1 MSCLVEFFKNLFLL
15 KYLPNLGTNASYG
28 LLFIFGVLTSFHC
41 IGMCGGIAISQ
52 CVKKDEIE
60 DESLSN
66 KPHGWLV
73 PSLIYNLGRVISYT
87 IVGGIVGGLGHII
100 SFSGMLKG
108 VVPIIGGLFMIIMA
122 INLLGIFP
130 ILRRLNIRMPY
141 FIAKKITR
149 RNNYSP
155 AIVGFLT
162 GLMPCGPLQI
172 VQLYAL
178 GTKSVVFGAL
188 SMFFFSVG
196 TVPVLFI
203 FGAINTIISKKF
215 SRVILKV
222 SACIVLVLGVVMI
235 GRGLAL
241 YGVSIGMHH
250 QMNMKGDQA
259 VSTIQGNVQTVTTEI
274 KSDSFP
280 PIVVQKG
287 IPVKWTIRANRDNLN
302 ECNNAITIPK
312 FKIEKKLAV
321 GDNIVEFTP
330 NEVGEFTFTC
340 WMGMIKSKIMVVD
353 DLKKVVVDDSTKASS
368 SKENEDKAPMCKMQ
382 DQSSAAVN
390 KEVKGE
396 ESKNS
401 QTAIAE
407 SNEKKDKPTEETNEH
422 NNNTSSNSNNNTAN
436 NTTPAV
442 RNFTGYIIDEDCFV
456 AMPKDPGSDTKTCL
470 NMKSCAASGYGIA
483 VSQGDGT
490 YKFYFFDGA
499 FAPNASGAQAQAA
512 AIVKNTTKKNHVTVT
527 VTGTVS
533 GNTKFS
539 PDGDGISYPVIS
551 VSSLVES

>member
-1 MSCLVEFFKNLFLL
+1 MSCLVEFLRNLFLL

-52 CVKKDEIE
+52 CVKKDENE
-60 DESLSN
+60 AEGSSS
-66 KPHGWLV
+66 KSHRWLV
-73 PSLIYNLGRVISYT
+73 PSLLYNLGRVISYT

-108 VVPIIGGLFMIIMA
+108 IIPIIGGLFMIIMA

-130 ILRRLNIRMPY
+130 VLRRLNIRMPY
-141 FIAKKITR
+141 FIAKKITKG
-149 RNNYSP
+149 NNYSP
-155 AIVGFLT
+155 AIVGLLS

-215 SRVILKV
+215 SKVILKV
-222 SACIVLVLGVVMI
+222 SAGLVLVLGVVMI

-259 VSTIQGNVQTVTTEI
+259 VSTIQSNLQTVTTEI
-274 KSDSFP
+274 KPDSFP

-287 IPVKWTIRANRDNLN
+287 IPVKWIIKARNDNLN
-302 ECNNAITIPK
+302 ECNNAITISK
-312 FKIEKKLAV
+312 LKIEKKLVV

-330 NEVGEFTFTC
+330 NEVGDIVFTC
-340 WMGMIKSKIMVVD
+340 WMGMIKSKITVVD
-353 DLKKVVVDDSTKASS
+353 DLKKVVVNDNTKVSS
-368 SKENEDKAPMCKMQ
+368 NKEDENKVPTCKMQ
-382 DQSSAAVN
+382 DESAAPVN
-390 KEVKGE
+390 KEVKE
-396 ESKNS
+396 AENKNS
-401 QTAIAE
+401 QTAAVE
-407 SNEKKDKPTEETNEH
+407 SAEKKDKSTQQTSENSNST
-422 NNNTSSNSNNNTAN
+422 NTSADKNTAN
-436 NTTPAV
+436 TTKPV
-442 RNFTGYIIDEDCFV
+442 VQSFTGYIIDEDCFA
-456 AMPKDPGSDTKTCL
+456 AMPKDPGSDTKACL

-483 VSQGDGT
+483 VSQSDGT

-499 FAPNASGAQAQAA
+499 FAPNANGAQAQAA
-512 AIVKNTTKKNHVTVT
+512 VIVKNTPKKNHVTVT

-533 GNTKFS
+533 ANTKVS
-539 PDGDGISYPVIS
+539 PDGNGISYPVIS
-551 VSSLVES
+551 VSSLVEN

>member
-15 KYLPNLGTNASYG
+15 KYLPNLGTNAGYG
-28 LLFIFGVLTSFHC
+28 LLFLFGVLTSFHC

-60 DESLSN
+60 AESSSN
-66 KPHGWLV
+66 KSQSWLV
-73 PSLIYNLGRVISYT
+73 PSLLYNLGRVISYT

-108 VVPIIGGLFMIIMA
+108 IVPIIGGLFMVIMA

-141 FIAKKITR
+141 FIARKITKG
-149 RNNYSP
+149 NNYSP
-155 AIVGFLT
+155 AIVGLLS

-196 TVPVLFI
+196 TVPILFI
-203 FGAINTIISKKF
+203 FGAINTIINKKF
-215 SRVILKV
+215 SKVILKV
-222 SACIVLVLGVVMI
+222 SAGLVLILGVVMI

-241 YGVSIGMHH
+241 YGVSMGMHH
-250 QMNMKGDQA
+250 QMNMKGEQA
-259 VSTIQGNVQTVTTEI
+259 VSTVQDNLQTVTTEI

-287 IPVKWTIRANRDNLN
+287 IPVKWIIKANENNLN

-312 FKIEKKLAV
+312 FKIEKKLVV

-330 NEVGEFTFTC
+330 NEVGDIVFTC
-340 WMGMIKSKIMVVD
+340 WMGMIKSKITVVD
-353 DLKKVVVDDSTKASS
+353 DLKKVTVNDDTKAPLN
-368 SKENEDKAPMCKMQ
+368 KENENKAPICKMQ
-382 DQSSAAVN
+382 DQSVAAVN
-390 KEVKGE
+390 KEVKGAE
-396 ESKNS
+396 NKNS
-401 QTAIAE
+401 QSALTG
-407 SNEKKDKPTEETNEH
+407 STEKNDKATQETSEH
-422 NNNTSSNSNNNTAN
+422 NNNTNSSTNNTAN

-442 RNFTGYIIDEDCFV
+442 QSFTGYIIDEDCFV

-483 VSQGDGT
+483 VSQSDGT
-490 YKFYFFDGA
+490 YKFYFFDGT
-499 FAPNASGAQAQAA
+499 FAPNANGVQAQAA
-512 AIVKNTTKKNHVTVT
+512 VIVKNTSKKNHVTVT
-527 VTGTVS
+527 VTGTVN
-533 GNTKFS
+533 GNTKIS

-551 VSSLVES
+551 VASLVEN